1 MEDNPPESLGP
12 SMLRDAIIRRLYRRS
27 VAEGHITL
35 PAVPALIDEYVQL
48 CGNICAT
55 LGVWYSAEQAAQ
67 LRKTL
72 EAELAKAF
80 KASHRSEIVITFG
93 APFGTGVN
101 FRVEAQWRTIDADY
115 DQWVAVRPPPL
126 FGTEPDARVLALA
139 GEAADPAGYR
149 VLDVGAGTGRNALA
163 LARRG
168 HPVDAVEIAPKFAEV
183 MREEAERESLGVRV
197 IQSDVFTAMEGVHE
211 QYQLMVL
218 SEVVP
223 DFRTTHELRGAFEL
237 AADCLAPGGAMVFN
251 TFLDRRGYSPDGA
264 AREFG
269 QQCNTMIF
277 TRAEV
282 AAAVAGLPLQLV
294 GDDSAHDYEKAH
306 LPDGAWP
313 PTGWFDGWASGLD
326 VFDVEPLPA
335 DHPFRTMPNV
345 LATPHLGYVAD
356 RPYRIFFR
364 DAVAAISEWLDG
376 Q

>member
-1 MEDNPPESLGP
+1 M
-12 SMLRDAIIRRLYRRS
+12 
-27 VAEGHITL
+27 
-35 PAVPALIDEYVQL
+35 
-48 CGNICAT
+48 
-55 LGVWYSAEQAAQ
+55 
-67 LRKTL
+67 
-72 EAELAKAF
+72 
-80 KASHRSEIVITFG
+80 
-93 APFGTGVN
+93 
-101 FRVEAQWRTIDADY
+101 
-115 DQWVAVRPPPL
+115 
-126 FGTEPDARVLALA
+126 LALA

-326 VFDVEPLPA
+326 VFDVEPGDSPIEL
-335 DHPFRTMPNV
+335 RWLV
-345 LATPHLGYVAD
+345 YRKVGLAGSGSPQVPEGT
-356 RPYRIFFR
+356 
-364 DAVAAISEWLDG
+364 
-376 Q
+376 